1 MVCFTI
7 CVCQSILFL
16 CYDLIMKKN
25 ETIQNYLEAI
35 YITSLNKNS
44 VRAIDIVNYLHFSRP
59 TVSIALKQLEN
70 DGFINI
76 KNNLIKLTN
85 KGVDVAKL
93 MYERHEYIAKVLM
106 SLGVSKDQAYEDSCL
121 VEHDLS
127 EESFDAIKKATEKLI
142 K

>member
-1 MVCFTI
+1 M
-7 CVCQSILFL
+7 LL
-16 CYDLIMKKN
+16 CYDLVMKKD

-35 YITSLNKNS
+35 YINSLKKDK

-59 TVSIALKQLEN
+59 TVSVALKQLEN

-76 KNNLIKLTN
+76 ENNVIVLTN
-85 KGVDVAKL
+85 KGNEVAKL

-106 SLGVSKDQAYEDSCL
+106 SLGVSKQQAYEDSCL

-127 EESFDAIKKATEKLI
+127 EESFEAIKKATEKLI